1 MPFDNPHHSPI
12 GDVDLLL
19 DARRLISDRRDWV
32 QGRFQD
38 GNRRCLVAALSS
50 VSGSRDFDAA
60 NRVERRLTRLL
71 ARQLLSRPF
80 WSRLRSL
87 TARRRLIWF
96 NDDRRTKHEDVIA
109 LFDCTID
116 ELTRGLPVCVS
127 R

>member
-32 QGRFQD
+32 QGRFQE

-71 ARQLLSRPF
+71 ARQLPSRPF